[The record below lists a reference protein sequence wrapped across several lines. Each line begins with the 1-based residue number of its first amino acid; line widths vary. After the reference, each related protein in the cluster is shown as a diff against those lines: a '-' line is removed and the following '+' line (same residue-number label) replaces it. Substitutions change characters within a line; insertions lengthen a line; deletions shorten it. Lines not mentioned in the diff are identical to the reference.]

1 MLRRRA
7 EIAFGLLSI
16 AIVRLIRAHPGLNW
30 AGSMPGEGRHG
41 RARKETRDSNGAETR
56 VRSDFVFAT
65 IQDGPFIEFDNRRSR
80 PSAGGDKRRHMILS
94 VSLSRVTGVLED
106 RSTQPSPRSRR
117 QFGHAERDQDHYRS
131 IGAFGKMQGHCTM
144 NATESQQP
152 INLREVSLTKGRL

>member
-56 VRSDFVFAT
+56 VRPDFVFAT
-65 IQDGPFIEFDNRRSR
+65 IQDGPFIEFDNRTK
-80 PSAGGDKRRHMILS
+80 PAVGGWR
-94 VSLSRVTGVLED
+94 
-106 RSTQPSPRSRR
+106 QASPY
-117 QFGHAERDQDHYRS
+117 D
-131 IGAFGKMQGHCTM
+131 
-144 NATESQQP
+144 P
-152 INLREVSLTKGRL
+152 VREPVEGDGCP

>member
-7 EIAFGLLSI
+7 DIAFGLLSI

-65 IQDGPFIEFDNRRSR
+65 IQDGPFIEFDNRQSR
-80 PSAGGDKRRHMILS
+80 LSAGGDKRRHMILS

-106 RSTQPSPRSRR
+106 RSTQPSPLDPPSDSAMPNGIKIITDRL
-117 QFGHAERDQDHYRS
+117 GHLARCRV
-131 IGAFGKMQGHCTM
+131 AV
-144 NATESQQP
+144 P
-152 INLREVSLTKGRL
+152 